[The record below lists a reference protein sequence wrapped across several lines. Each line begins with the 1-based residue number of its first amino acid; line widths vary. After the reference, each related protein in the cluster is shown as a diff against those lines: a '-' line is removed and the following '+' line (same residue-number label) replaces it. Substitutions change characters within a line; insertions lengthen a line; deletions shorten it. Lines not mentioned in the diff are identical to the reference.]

1 MLALDSTIGCI
12 EVAESEVLDLFR
24 SAPVTQSSSP
34 GSRPE
39 SMEAHV
45 CAIRKKTL
53 VKVYL
58 TFVVNDRKIF
68 VYTAPGKGTSEAEYS
83 GDLDEALEC
92 ARAMGFSPERVDMS
106 YSPAMREV
114 VVRNSKIL
122 RLPGAKGTSALKQG
136 LAGAP
141 TLPIAQKAS
150 AKDSTAAPSSLL
162 SPTIP
167 APPASRPEASE
178 PVNQSKTEAGKAH
191 KALLAERDAL
201 NTQLQQL
208 SLQRKQVAEELSSAM
223 KACAALTAEKE
234 AILGQARKAEEELRV
249 KEAQTAR
256 ALDEAAGLATRLD
269 ELTRQHAGTEQEHEA
284 MVENLAQARQDL
296 SLLAKERDAALE
308 SERKAGEVQRETAA
322 KLEEAHRE
330 LERLRR
336 EREEASQ
343 RLAEV
348 TKEKERQEQEL
359 AELRRHLSEAK
370 AAQDAAQ
377 NRVAKLEEQKAPAE
391 SEPEDLHGELRRIG
405 EERDDALRRATASD
419 EKLGSAEAEL
429 ADLRRELADLRREL
443 EQVRVERDQP
453 LLPAAAPQ
461 LEKSPAED
469 WPYRPHLES
478 PKVQQKDD
486 GARQS
491 PLPLPPNPAFGE
503 VPRFEEFNV
512 PQQQEHDWSAPPPSS
527 GASAS
532 ASASADADADA
543 DAAFPPSG
551 QEAPFFVPLGDLGG
565 GFNFGA
571 DDGAPILFILESS
584 LSAVEVQS
592 TEDVLEL
599 HHSINNAYLSPE
611 GTGGQESCQGYIC
624 CLRKGEK
631 KEVFAAIY
639 GTQSK
644 RTRVYLPEEQPQDD
658 DSYARTV
665 RGAISFAE
673 EVGLMMEPVSLEGS
687 AAKKMERLKRCPAL
701 HLVGPA

>member
-24 SAPVTQSSSP
+24 SAPVTRSSSP

-39 SMEAHV
+39 SMEAHL

-83 GDLDEALEC
+83 RDLEEALEC
-92 ARAMGFSPERVDMS
+92 ARAMGFSPERVDLS

-122 RLPGAKGTSALKQG
+122 RLPGAKVAAALKQG

-141 TLPIAQKAS
+141 TLPIAQKAQVKEE
-150 AKDSTAAPSSLL
+150 APPATTAPTPLL
-162 SPTIP
+162 SPAIQ
-167 APPASRPEASE
+167 APPASRQEASE
-178 PVNQSKTEAGKAH
+178 PGSQPKAETGKAH
-191 KALLAERDAL
+191 QALLAERDAL
-201 NTQLQQL
+201 TAQLRQL
-208 SLQRKQVAEELSSAM
+208 SLQHQQDAEELSAARE
-223 KACAALTAEKE
+223 ACAALTAEKE
-234 AILGQARKAEEELRV
+234 AILGQARQTEEELHV
-249 KEAQTAR
+249 KEAKAAQ
-256 ALDEAAGLATRLD
+256 ALDEAAGLATRL
-269 ELTRQHAGTEQEHEA
+269 EALTRQHASTEQEHEA

-296 SLLAKERDAALE
+296 AQLAEERDAALE
-308 SERKAGEVQRETAA
+308 SERKAGERQRETAA
-322 KLEEAHRE
+322 KLEEAHLE

-336 EREEASQ
+336 EREDASQ
-343 RLAEV
+343 RLTAV
-348 TKEKERQEQEL
+348 TQEKERQEQEL
-359 AELRRHLSEAK
+359 AELRRLLSETE

-377 NRVAKLEEQKAPAE
+377 HRAALLEQQQATAE
-391 SEPEDLHGELRRIG
+391 SEPDDLRGELQRIG

-419 EKLGSAEAEL
+419 EKLGAAEAEL
-429 ADLRRELADLRREL
+429 ADLRHDLADLRREL
-443 EQVRVERDQP
+443 EQVQAERDQA
-453 LLPAAAPQ
+453 LPAAAPQ
-461 LEKSPAED
+461 LEKSPADD

-486 GARQS
+486 GSRQS

-503 VPRFEEFNV
+503 VARFEEFNV
-512 PQQQEHDWSAPPPSS
+512 PQQQEHDWSATPPSS
-527 GASAS
+527 GPTAGADVAS
-532 ASASADADADA
+532 
-543 DAAFPPSG
+543 PPPG
-551 QEAPFFVPLGDLGG
+551 QEEPFFVPLGDLAGG
-565 GFNFGA
+565 GFHFGA
-571 DDGAPILFILESS
+571 DDGAPILFMLESG
-584 LSAVEVQS
+584 LSAIEVRN

-611 GTGGQESCQGYIC
+611 GNGGQESCQGYIC
-624 CLRKGEK
+624 CLRKEDK

-658 DSYARTV
+658 DSYVRTV
-665 RGAISFAE
+665 RGAICFAE

-687 AAKKMERLKRCPAL
+687 AEKKMERLKRCPAL
-701 HLVGPA
+701 RLVGPA

>member
-24 SAPVTQSSSP
+24 SAPVTRSSSP

-39 SMEAHV
+39 SMEAHL

-83 GDLDEALEC
+83 RDLDEALEC

-122 RLPGAKGTSALKQG
+122 RLPGTKGAAALKHGQ
-136 LAGAP
+136 AGAP
-141 TLPIAQKAS
+141 TLPIAQKAQV
-150 AKDSTAAPSSLL
+150 TEGPSSTTAPTQLL
-162 SPTIP
+162 SPSIP
-167 APPASRPEASE
+167 APPAPRQGASE
-178 PVNQSKTEAGKAH
+178 PDSPSKAETGKAH
-191 KALLAERDAL
+191 QALLAERDAL
-201 NTQLQQL
+201 TAQLRQL
-208 SLQRKQVAEELSSAM
+208 SLQHQQDAEELSAARE
-223 KACAALTAEKE
+223 ACAVLTAEKE
-234 AILGQARKAEEELRV
+234 TFLGQARQAEEELRV

-256 ALDEAAGLATRLD
+256 ALDEAGGLAARLD
-269 ELTRQHAGTEQEHEA
+269 ELTRQHANTEQEHEA

-296 SLLAKERDAALE
+296 AQLAEERDAALE
-308 SERKAGEVQRETAA
+308 SERKAGELQRETAA
-322 KLEEAHRE
+322 KLEEAQRG

-343 RLAEV
+343 RLTAV
-348 TKEKERQEQEL
+348 TQEKEQQEQEL
-359 AELRRHLSEAK
+359 AELRRRLSETQ

-377 NRVAKLEEQKAPAE
+377 NRGARLEEQQATAE
-391 SEPEDLHGELRRIG
+391 SEPDDLHGEIRRVG
-405 EERDDALRRATASD
+405 EERDDALRRAAASD
-419 EKLGSAEAEL
+419 EKLGTAEAEL
-429 ADLRRELADLRREL
+429 ADLHHELADLRGELADLRREL
-443 EQVRVERDQP
+443 EQVRAERDQAVP
-453 LLPAAAPQ
+453 PAAAPQ
-461 LEKSPAED
+461 PEKSPAED

-478 PKVQQKDD
+478 SKAQQKDD
-486 GARQS
+486 GSRQS

-503 VPRFEEFNV
+503 IAPFEEFDV
-512 PQQQEHDWSAPPPSS
+512 PQQKHDWSAAPPPS
-527 GASAS
+527 GALT
-532 ASASADADADA
+532 DA
-543 DAAFPPSG
+543 DAASPPPG
-551 QEAPFFVPLGDLGG
+551 QEEPFFVPLGDLAGG

-571 DDGAPILFILESS
+571 DDGAPILFMLESG
-584 LSAVEVQS
+584 LSAIEVQN

-624 CLRKGEK
+624 GLRKGEK

-644 RTRVYLPEEQPQDD
+644 LTRVYLPEEQPQDD

-665 RGAISFAE
+665 RGAICFAE
-673 EVGLMMEPVSLEGS
+673 EVGLMMEPVPLEGP
-687 AAKKMERLKRCPAL
+687 KKMERLKRCPAL
-701 HLVGPA
+701 RLVGSA